1 MFVLSGGFFASYF
14 KNARTIIMA
23 LYVLPTI
30 AGASILWKMPRS
42 NTIGCLFGYYI
53 VSIPPRLSQHHQLTF
68 PSPQVGA
75 YVASLTIA
83 LQMPAANVGGYTK
96 RVTATAF
103 VFLAYCIGNI
113 VGPHAF
119 LSSEAPI
126 YQTGIK
132 MILACSCCQ
141 FGLAVFLRFWLTKRN
156 AERDRK
162 LAERGGEN
170 AGEDEPMRDQTDFEV
185 SRETDCLRFR
195 KILLMQLLQNPA
207 FRYSL

>member
-23 LYVLPTI
+23 LYLLPTI
-30 AGASILWKMPRS
+30 AGASILWKLDRA
-42 NTIGCLFGYYI
+42 NKIGCLFGYYI
-53 VSIPPRLSQHHQLTF
+53 
-68 PSPQVGA
+68 VGA

-83 LQMPAANVGGYTK
+83 LQMPASNIGGYTK

-119 LSSEAPI
+119 LSIEAPV

-141 FGLAVFLRFWLTKRN
+141 LGLAMFLRFWLTKRN

-162 LAERGGEN
+162 LAERGGDG
-170 AGEDEPMRDQTDFEV
+170 AIEDEPMLDQTDFEV
-185 SRETDCLRFR
+185 SLHQSNSSPDST
-195 KILLMQLLQNPA
+195 
-207 FRYSL
+207 S